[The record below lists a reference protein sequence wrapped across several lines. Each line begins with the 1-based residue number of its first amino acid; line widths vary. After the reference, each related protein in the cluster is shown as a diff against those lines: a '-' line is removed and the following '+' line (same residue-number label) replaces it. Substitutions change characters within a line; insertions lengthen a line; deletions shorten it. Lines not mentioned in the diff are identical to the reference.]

1 MCEDVCVR
9 VCVCFLTL
17 AYEYLVALICLIFSD
32 YSKCGI
38 SGLNKLGS
46 CSKAGAQIKNGKK
59 LEDADYPR
67 LYPWNVNIYAD
78 VSFPPNKLAVNTMHA
93 TSLSFFNSMK

>member
-1 MCEDVCVR
+1 MYVG
-9 VCVCFLTL
+9 FLTL
-17 AYEYLVALICLIFSD
+17 AYKSSGALICLAFAD

-59 LEDADYPR
+59 KLEDADYPL

-78 VSFPPNKLAVNTMHA
+78 DGFTADKLAVNTMHA
-93 TSLSFFNSMK
+93 QSLLSFNSMK